1 MSFSR
6 RLVTIR
12 GMSLKTPLF
21 CVLTLAVAIALLRSD
36 WIPWRIV
43 SRSELQAHDAFVAAT
58 ATAAART
65 RQPGTRAAPA
75 AGGVATIPVPT
86 PTHSGEWMRDPNYR
100 SALEKT
106 TVAGGPEKGKSRESS
121 RTEATPRP

>member
-1 MSFSR
+1 MAAG
-6 RLVTIR
+6 V
-12 GMSLKTPLF
+12 
-21 CVLTLAVAIALLRSD
+21 ALLRTD

-43 SRSELQAHDAFVAAT
+43 SRTELQAHDAAIT
-58 ATAAART
+58 AGARAARVQ
-65 RQPGTRAAPA
+65 QPHGKPGA
-75 AGGVATIPVPT
+75 GVATIPLPT
-86 PTHSGEWMRDPNYR
+86 PSHAGEWMRDPNYR